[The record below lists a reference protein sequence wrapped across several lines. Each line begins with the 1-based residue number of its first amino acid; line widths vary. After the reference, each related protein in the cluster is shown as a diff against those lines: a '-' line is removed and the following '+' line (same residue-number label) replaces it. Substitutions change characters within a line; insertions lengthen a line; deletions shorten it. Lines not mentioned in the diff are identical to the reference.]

1 MSLIKR
7 RHFLQFAGSVLCT
20 LPLSQLN
27 IIQQGKKYSQAVA
40 QNTGRKYA
48 LLVGINKYSNGTDS
62 LQGCENDVRLQQQ
75 LLIHR
80 FGFKAEDIKILI
92 DDAATRQ
99 GILTTFEEHL
109 INKAVPGDVVV
120 FHFSGHGSRV
130 SDPDKDTEDGITSSL
145 VPFDSGLRS
154 QVPSGEIVPR
164 GGNVV
169 QDIMG
174 HTLFL
179 LMSALKTD
187 NVTVVLDSCYSGGA
201 KRGNMVVRS
210 CEGGDN
216 YKVSASEFEYQQRW
230 LNKLKLSKQE
240 FINLRR
246 KGVAKGVVIASAKRD
261 QFAVDAPFDD
271 FHAGAFTYFLTQYL
285 WQQAVNESPT
295 TILSNVGRGIE
306 TFSRQKG
313 FIQNPELESNIQ
325 KPTNTPLY
333 FTPFSS
339 SYAEAVVT
347 KTEGN
352 KVELWLG
359 GIDSQSL
366 AAFNQNSFFTVVDT
380 KGVSK
385 GVVRLDSRTGLI
397 GTGTL
402 VSSTNNVQ
410 LQPGTI
416 LQERIRGVKSDVKLN
431 IGLDDTFDANT
442 TTQATQ
448 ALNSLNRIV
457 PLPLRQKEVQYIFGR
472 LTETRYK
479 QLSNKRKNLSVGS
492 FGLFLPTLDE
502 IVPETFGSANE
513 SVTDAVQRL
522 KPKFKSLLAAHIIK
536 QILGNND
543 TSLLKV
549 TASMNIAGSKVV
561 SETLPT
567 RGISKTGASSTPSKV
582 VNTAV
587 GAVPKLPI
595 GTQVAFQVKNQ
606 ESQPIYISIIV
617 IDTAGEMSVIF
628 PFDWSAPV
636 ETAFLDAGENR
647 VIPGAQDAFK
657 LTVSPP
663 TGISE
668 ALIVAS
674 TSPLRNSL
682 QAIKQVALSRG
693 STQKSPISA
702 TDEFLDVTDKL
713 LSDLDTAT
721 RGGMSK
727 GIQLPEGVRG
737 VDTAKLAAMT
747 ISFEVVS

>member
-1 MSLIKR
+1 MSQIKR
-7 RHFLQFAGSVLCT
+7 RHFLQFAGSALCT
-20 LPLSQLN
+20 LGLSQFD
-27 IIQQGKKYSQAVA
+27 IIQQGHKYSQAVA
-40 QNTGRKYA
+40 QKTGRKYA
-48 LLVGINKYSNGTDS
+48 LLVGINKYGNGINS

-80 FGFKAEDIKILI
+80 FGFQPEDIKILI

-99 GILTTFEEHL
+99 GILTAFEEHL

-130 SDPDKDTEDGITSSL
+130 ADPDKDTEDGLTSSL

-154 QVPSGEIVPR
+154 QV
-164 GGNVV
+164 

-179 LMSALKTD
+179 LMYALKTD
-187 NVTVVLDSCYSGGA
+187 NVTVMLDSCYSGGA

-210 CEGGDN
+210 REGGDN
-216 YKVSASEFEYQQRW
+216 YQVSGSEFEYQQRW
-230 LNKLKLSKQE
+230 LNKLNLSKQE

-261 QFAVDAPFDD
+261 QFAVDALFDD

-285 WQQAVNESPT
+285 WQQAVNESST
-295 TILSNVGRGIE
+295 RILSSVGRSIE

-313 FIQNPELESNIQ
+313 FFQNPELELNIQ
-325 KPTNTPLY
+325 KSTNTPLY
-333 FTPFSS
+333 FTSFSS

-402 VSSTNNVQ
+402 VSSTNNIQ
-410 LQPGTI
+410 LQPGAI

-442 TTQATQ
+442 TTQATL
-448 ALNSLNRIV
+448 ALNSLNRIL

-472 LTETRYK
+472 LTSIRYK
-479 QLSNKRKNLSVGS
+479 QLYYQRENLSVGS

-502 IVPETFGSANE
+502 IVPQTFGSADE

-522 KPKFKSLLAAHIIK
+522 KAKLKSLLAAHIVK

-543 TSLLKV
+543 TSLIKV
-549 TASMNIAGSKVV
+549 TASMNIAGSQIV

-567 RGISKTGASSTPSKV
+567 RGILKTGASQTLSKA

-587 GAVPKLPI
+587 GAVPKLSI
-595 GTQVAFQVKNQ
+595 GKQVVFQVENK
-606 ESQPIYISIIV
+606 ESVPLYISIIV
-617 IDTAGEMSVIF
+617 IDAAGGMSVIF

-636 ETAFLDAGENR
+636 ETAYLGAGENR
-647 VIPGAQDAFK
+647 VIPGAP
-657 LTVSPP
+657 S
-663 TGISE
+663 
-668 ALIVAS
+668 
-674 TSPLRNSL
+674 
-682 QAIKQVALSRG
+682 
-693 STQKSPISA
+693 
-702 TDEFLDVTDKL
+702 
-713 LSDLDTAT
+713 
-721 RGGMSK
+721 
-727 GIQLPEGVRG
+727 GV
-737 VDTAKLAAMT
+737 
-747 ISFEVVS
+747 